1 LLGKIADLFADYE
14 ARPNK
19 LTRFMGERIRL
30 AREESGYSQEKLAQ
44 LIYLRRATLSDIENG
59 KAEASSGSLTL
70 LAYYLK
76 KPLAYFIPAYY
87 YKEIHNEDLTPLENE
102 LILHFRDD
110 IVSDHLRKVII
121 GVVKAL
127 GTLDVDAFVLEQ
139 APLTAAQ
146 LEDEKEM
153 RKWSEKRRK
162 KK

>member
-1 LLGKIADLFADYE
+1 
-14 ARPNK
+14 
-19 LTRFMGERIRL
+19 
-30 AREESGYSQEKLAQ
+30 
-44 LIYLRRATLSDIENG
+44 
-59 KAEASSGSLTL
+59 L